1 VAKPPPSARD
11 AAGAFRRRAPV
22 SVNAGYSR
30 LVQAMKVAL
39 PLTALGILALV
50 ASWSVLVEPTARK
63 FAEQPGDSE
72 LLKPRYFSVDEKGQP
87 FSLTAKRAKESDS
100 ETGIVNLEEPEA
112 EMTETG
118 GGWVTLR
125 SQIGFYNRQTRLLRM
140 VGAVRILRDDGTEYH
155 TEEAFS
161 DIAAGTSWG
170 DVPIVGQGPQGEV
183 AAEGFRMTDRGKTIV
198 LVNRSAVSTPAGSAP
213 PTKAQDPA
221 PPTKAQDSA
230 PPISPAAPES
240 PSITQAPP
248 PRSPAV
254 AVPVATS
261 VAPPVAVPVPVV
273 TPTPPQKAQA
283 APNLWTPPPPKRKPI
298 PPKRN

>member
-1 VAKPPPSARD
+1 VAKEPLSRNS
-11 AAGAFRRRAPV
+11 AGAFRRRAPV

-30 LVQAMKVAL
+30 LVQTMKVAL

-125 SQIGFYNRQTRLLRM
+125 SRTGFYNRQTRLLRM

-198 LVNRSAVSTPAGSAP
+198 LVNRSAVSTPTG
-213 PTKAQDPA
+213 PA
-221 PPTKAQDSA
+221 KAQDSA
-230 PPISPAAPES
+230 QPVKAQDSPAPISPPPPES
-240 PSITQAPP
+240 PSATQAPP

-254 AVPVATS
+254 TVPVAPLT
-261 VAPPVAVPVPVV
+261 APPVAVPVAAP
-273 TPTPPQKAQA
+273 PPPQKAQA

>member
-1 VAKPPPSARD
+1 VAKEPLSRNS
-11 AAGAFRRRAPV
+11 AGAFRRRAPV

-125 SQIGFYNRQTRLLRM
+125 SQTGFYNRQTRLLRM

-170 DVPIVGQGPQGEV
+170 DVRIVGQGPQGEV

-198 LVNRSAVSTPAGSAP
+198 LVNRSAVSTPTG
-213 PTKAQDPA
+213 PA
-221 PPTKAQDSA
+221 KAQDSA
-230 PPISPAAPES
+230 QPVKAQDSAAPVSPPAPES
-240 PSITQAPP
+240 PSVTQAPP

-254 AVPVATS
+254 TVP
-261 VAPPVAVPVPVV
+261 VAPPVAVAPLIPVPVAA
-273 TPTPPQKAQA
+273 PTPPQKAQA

>member
-87 FSLTAKRAKESDS
+87 FSLTAKRAKESDN
-100 ETGIVNLEEPEA
+100 ETGIVDLEEPEA

-170 DVPIVGQGPQGEV
+170 DVRIVGQGPQGEV

-198 LVNRSAVSTPAGSAP
+198 LVNRSAVSTPAGSA
-213 PTKAQDPA
+213 Q
-221 PPTKAQDSA
+221 PTKAQDSA
-230 PPISPAAPES
+230 QPTKPQDSAQPTKAQDSAASISPAAPES
-240 PSITQAPP
+240 PSATQAPP

-254 AVPVATS
+254 AVPVA
-261 VAPPVAVPVPVV
+261 APVV

>member
-1 VAKPPPSARD
+1 MAKEPLSRNS
-11 AAGAFRRRAPV
+11 AGAFRRRAPV

-87 FSLTAKRAKESDS
+87 FSLTAKRAKESDG

-125 SQIGFYNRQTRLLRM
+125 SQTGFYNRQTRLLRM

-170 DVPIVGQGPQGEV
+170 DVRIVGQGPQGEV

-198 LVNRSAVSTPAGSAP
+198 LVNRSAVSTPTG
-213 PTKAQDPA
+213 PA
-221 PPTKAQDSA
+221 KAQDSA
-230 PPISPAAPES
+230 APISPPPPES
-240 PSITQAPP
+240 PSATQAPP

-254 AVPVATS
+254 TVPIAPPVAAPI
-261 VAPPVAVPVPVV
+261 APPVAVPVPVAPLIPV
-273 TPTPPQKAQA
+273 PVAAPTPPQKAQA